1 MPETPRLLR
10 FVRTPEYEKQL
21 ATLAK
26 TATDRDAIERV
37 FERTL
42 CENPGAGD
50 RIQGTGGVQKLRIA
64 LPGRGKSGGA
74 RLIYY
79 HVDRAGV
86 IYLLTIYAKN
96 VADSISDAGK
106 QALKKYANELEK
118 HT

>member
-21 ATLAK
+21 AALAK
-26 TATDRDAIERV
+26 TAADRDAIERA
-37 FERTL
+37 FEETL
-42 CENPGAGD
+42 CENPEAGD

-64 LPGRGKSGGA
+64 LPGRGKRGSA

-79 HVDRAGV
+79 VVDRAGV
-86 IYLLTIYAKN
+86 VYLLMVYAKN

-106 QALKKYANELEK
+106 KQLKAYASLLEK